1 MATMTGTSSTY
12 SVGTGGG
19 NREDLEDKI
28 WDLFPADT
36 YALTNFDKVEAG
48 ATLHEWL
55 GDSLAAAGSNINL
68 EGDDKTYATITNASR
83 YGNYTQIF
91 SKTFLISRTQEKVKK
106 AGRSRESARQAMKK
120 MRELKRDVEWALTR
134 NAAGTAGSASVGRS
148 SAGIESWIGATA
160 ASASNATAVVLST
173 TISSATTA
181 PLASGVPAAPSDGT
195 NTTGAFT
202 VGSLKLALEAAWT
215 QGGETDVILVSPKQK
230 KVIDAFESIVTR
242 NIDIGR
248 TDEAVITGA
257 ANVFVSSFGVHKVIQ
272 HRYMRDSVALALDT
286 SMWAVAFIDRPFS
299 EQLAKTGDARKYH
312 IATEL
317 TLVSRN
323 WRANAK
329 VVSLG

>member
-1 MATMTGTSSTY
+1 MAAVTGTSSTY

-36 YALTNFDKVEAG
+36 YALTNFDKTEAT
-48 ATLHEWL
+48 ASFHEWL

-68 EGDDKTYATITNASR
+68 EGDDKTYATITNANR

-106 AGRSRESARQAMKK
+106 AGRSKESARQAMKK
-120 MRELKRDVEWALTR
+120 MRELKRDVEYALTR
-134 NAAGTAGSASVGRS
+134 NAAGTAGSATVGRS
-148 SAGIESWIGATA
+148 SAGIESFIGATA
-160 ASASNATAVVLST
+160 ASASAAVAVVLST
-173 TISSATTA
+173 TSAGATTA
-181 PLASGVPAAPSDGT
+181 PLTSGAPAAPTDGT
-195 NTTGAFT
+195 TTGAFT

-215 QGGETDVILVSPKQK
+215 EGGETDVILVSPKQK
-230 KVIDAFESIVTR
+230 KVIDGFDSIVTR

-248 TDEAVITGA
+248 TSEAVITGA
-257 ANVFVSSFGVHKVIQ
+257 ANVYVSSFGVHKVVQ
-272 HRYMRDSVALALDT
+272 HRYMRDSVALCLDT

-299 EQLAKTGDARKYH
+299 EELAKTGDGRKYH
-312 IATEL
+312 LATEL

-323 WRANAK
+323 WKANAK
-329 VVSLG
+329 VVALA